1 MRTPGNILERT
12 MNLFAKTGSWTV
24 AAVLTA
30 ASVFGQNSKCTPS
43 QKSFDQGHDMMQS
56 QMMAG
61 YNASSRTEVR
71 GSWDVYALGA
81 FTYWQPMQDNMELGI
96 VSDQTGLS
104 TSAVDGNF
112 VNSHFGYKPGFQV
125 ALGMNFDHD
134 QWDSMVQ
141 YTWFRGESST
151 TTTLNGTENPNTV
164 LFPAR
169 VASVLAAGPSSNQSY
184 FSGTESWKLHMDI
197 LDWQLA
203 RSFYVGTKL
212 SFRPFFAA
220 RGAWIRQGLTAAY
233 TNPSAG
239 TSLARIDVSDKAQ
252 SWAVGPRT
260 GISTDWALGEG
271 FRLFGNGGGDIL
283 FTQYTTLGNS
293 EERGTTPRKV
303 YQRKLN
309 TIRTHLDLEMGIAWG
324 SYFDNNNW
332 HVDLVAG
339 YGFQVFFNQNMFRQF
354 FGSSIASVGQST
366 SPNGNLYMHGLTT
379 SARFDF

>member
-1 MRTPGNILERT
+1 MS
-12 MNLFAKTGSWTV
+12 LFAKTGPWAV

-30 ASVFGQNSKCTPS
+30 ASIFGQNSKCAPS
-43 QKSFDQGHDMMQS
+43 QKSFDQGHDMIQS

-71 GSWDVYALGA
+71 GSWDVYATGA

-96 VSDQTGLS
+96 VSNQTGLS
-104 TSAVDGNF
+104 TSD
-112 VNSHFGYKPGFQV
+112 VNGDLVNAHFGYKPGFQV

-134 QWDSMVQ
+134 QWDSLVQ
-141 YTWFRGESST
+141 YTWFRGTSST
-151 TTTLNGTENPNTV
+151 TTSLNGTDNPDTV
-164 LFPAR
+164 LFPSR
-169 VASVLAAGPSSNQSY
+169 ASPVTEASQSY
-184 FSGTESWKLHMDI
+184 YSGTQSWKLHMDI

-203 RSFYVGTKL
+203 RSYYVGTKL

-220 RGAWIRQGLTAAY
+220 RAAWIRQGLSAAY
-233 TNPSAG
+233 TDPSPESTVA
-239 TSLARIDVSDKAQ
+239 SINVSDKSH

-260 GISTDWALGEG
+260 GIATNWMIGEG

-283 FTQYTTLGNS
+283 FTQYTKLSNS
-293 EERGTTPRKV
+293 ETKGSPIHKV
-303 YQRKLN
+303 NQRKLN
-309 TIRTHLDLEMGIAWG
+309 TIRTHLDLEFGIAWG

-332 HVDLVAG
+332 HVDLTAG

-354 FGSSIASVGQST
+354 FGSSVANVGQST
-366 SPNGNLYMHGLTT
+366 SPNGDLYMHGLTT